1 MTMTSRND
9 IDQEPGLAPWQV
21 RKVLRHIGEHLD
33 RPITIRELSDLVG
46 LSANY
51 FSRRF
56 KGSFGVSPRH
66 YLIRRR
72 LERAKLLMRQSRAS
86 LSQIALD
93 TGFSDQAHMS
103 RLFHAVVGKTPH
115 RWRRE
120 QMSAL
125 AA

>member
-1 MTMTSRND
+1 MTPRND
-9 IDQEPGLAPWQV
+9 IDPEPGLAPWQA

-33 RPITIRELSDLVG
+33 RPITIRELSDVVG

-103 RLFHAVVGKTPH
+103 RLFHAVVGETPN

-120 QMSAL
+120 QMSAF

>member
-1 MTMTSRND
+1 MDR
-9 IDQEPGLAPWQV
+9 EPGLAPWQA

-33 RPITIRELSDLVG
+33 RPITIRELSETVG

-103 RLFHAVVGKTPH
+103 RLFHAVVGETPN

-120 QMSAL
+120 QMSAF